1 MPWKKANSNLIKLLE
16 NTVIDYPCDRRFMFG
31 SPTFFVNG
39 NMFAGVHQ
47 DTVILRLP
55 EGERETLF
63 NKYPEAGPFTPMPGR
78 PMKEYAAV
86 PESLVKNGAVF
97 TKLVERAYKYA
108 LSIPP
113 KPAKR
118 KKANG

>member
-47 DTVILRLP
+47 DTVILRLADA
-55 EGERETLF
+55 ERAALF

-78 PMKEYAAV
+78 PMKEYAAL
-86 PESLVKNGAVF
+86 PESLVKKESIF
-97 TKLVERAYKYA
+97 KKLIERSYQYA

-118 KKANG
+118 KKVTG